1 MKDCREE
8 EINTFPLEAD
18 GNQEV
23 FDFTLS
29 PFRIKESEFK
39 LRQDGSLGGW
49 RGDEPAIF
57 LVCWLSNSIVI
68 PCPHN

>member
-1 MKDCREE
+1 MNDCREE

-29 PFRIKESEFK
+29 PFRK
-39 LRQDGSLGGW
+39 G
-49 RGDEPAIF
+49 A
-57 LVCWLSNSIVI
+57 
-68 PCPHN
+68 